1 MINIDYTAR
10 TTQVEPPSSLAIH
23 DTPGETPVVEKPGVV
38 GVNELQSRLREEF
51 RDGVLEISQA
61 VVKQVVDDADIQ
73 VDKEK
78 AIDDEL
84 SEK

>member
-1 MINIDYTAR
+1 ML
-10 TTQVEPPSSLAIH
+10 LAKVFWKLLK
-23 DTPGETPVVEKPGVV
+23 T
-38 GVNELQSRLREEF
+38 
-51 RDGVLEISQA
+51 

-84 SEK
+84 SEKESDEIV

>member
-1 MINIDYTAR
+1 MLNIDYTAR

-38 GVNELQSRLREEF
+38 DVNELESRLREEF
-51 RDGVLEISQA
+51 RD

-84 SEK
+84 SEKESDEIV

>member
-23 DTPGETPVVEKPGVV
+23 DTPGETPVEKPGVV

-51 RDGVLEISQA
+51 RDGVLEITQA

>member
-51 RDGVLEISQA
+51 RDGLKKM
-61 VVKQVVDDADIQ
+61 KQFFI
-73 VDKEK
+73 
-78 AIDDEL
+78 
-84 SEK
+84 SEKNDKTESLEGEVKSLRMSVVG